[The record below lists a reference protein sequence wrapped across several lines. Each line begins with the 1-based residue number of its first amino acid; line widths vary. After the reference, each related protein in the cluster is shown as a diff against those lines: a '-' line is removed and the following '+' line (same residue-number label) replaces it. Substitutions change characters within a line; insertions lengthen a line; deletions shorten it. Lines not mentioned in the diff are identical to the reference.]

1 MQLTTQG
8 GFLRGVRRLAGRA
21 AALASRTWLALR
33 FWWQLGYGWHLAW
46 IKAERK

>member
-1 MQLTTQG
+1 MQLTLLG
-8 GFLRGVRRLAGRA
+8 LARRLAQRT
-21 AALASRTWLALR
+21 AALAARTWLALR

>member
-1 MQLTTQG
+1 MQLI
-8 GFLRGVRRLAGRA
+8 RRLAGRI
-21 AALASRTWLALR
+21 AALLARTWLELR